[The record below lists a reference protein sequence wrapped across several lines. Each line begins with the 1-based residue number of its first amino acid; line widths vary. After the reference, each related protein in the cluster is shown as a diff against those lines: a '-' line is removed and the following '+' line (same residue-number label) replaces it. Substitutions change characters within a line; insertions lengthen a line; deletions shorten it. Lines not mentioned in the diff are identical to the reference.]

1 MSMRK
6 PTLYDVY
13 FLRASQVTTDE
24 DLDLLS
30 DSNSITFGGA
40 RHTMVT
46 VNDIEIELG
55 YLPDGLEDYESND
68 LVDLES

>member
-13 FLRASQVTTDE
+13 FLRASQVMTDE